1 MRIMNLASGST
12 GNSTY
17 IGTEDTH
24 ILIDAGISRK
34 RILEGLNGADIDFSD
49 IDAILLTHE
58 HIDHISALGVIER
71 TRQIPV
77 YATSGTISAIL
88 DYGYLGDFDRSVFH
102 VIRPD
107 QNYRIKDLTF
117 RPLSIWHDAKEPV
130 GYRLSSNGS
139 SIGVITDLGDYDDY
153 LTGNLHGLDALL
165 LEANHDV
172 RMLEAGPYP
181 YPLKRR
187 ILSRLG
193 HLSNE
198 RCGQLLSEV
207 LHDDMK
213 EIMLGHLSRENN
225 TRDLARLSVET
236 EIQMADNDYKIGDF
250 DIRIARHEIASE
262 ILEV

>member
-17 IGTEDTH
+17 IGTDDTH
-24 ILIDAGISRK
+24 ILVDSGISRK
-34 RILEGLNGADIDFSD
+34 RIVDGLNEADLTLED
-49 IDAILLTHE
+49 IDAIFLTHE
-58 HIDHISALGVIER
+58 HIDHVSSLGVIER
-71 TRQIPV
+71 TCRIPV
-77 YATSGTISAIL
+77 YATLGTINALL
-88 DYGYLGDFDRSVFH
+88 DYGTLGHFDRSVFH

-107 QNYRIKDLTF
+107 TNYRIKDLIY
-117 RPLSIWHDAKEPV
+117 RPLGISHDAKEPV
-130 GYRLSSNGS
+130 CFRFSSGGS
-139 SIGVITDLGDYDDY
+139 SAAIVTDLGDYDDY
-153 LTGNLHGLDALL
+153 LVENLRGLDAIL

-172 RMLEAGPYP
+172 RMLEVGPYP

-198 RCGQLLSEV
+198 RCGQLLSEI
-207 LHDDMK
+207 LHDNMR

-225 TRDLARLSVET
+225 TRELAKLSVET
-236 EIQMADNDYKIGDF
+236 EIQAADNKYKSGDF
-250 DIRIARHEIASE
+250 DIKIARHEIASK